1 MKCKNVECE
10 NETEGKRVYCSLT
23 CRNIF
28 VNKYLRN
35 YDKVSDN
42 FKQKKK
48 EKEKEYLKNVK
59 RCKFCN
65 KDILYDTRE
74 NDYCNHSCSASY
86 SNKKRAVKNNC
97 INCNNEINKNRKF
110 CSSRCQSQNK
120 RSIIFEK
127 IKNGDITF
135 GERNYKNY
143 LIYTFGEKCMEC
155 GWDKVHLKTGKV
167 PIQLEHVDGN
177 SSNNS
182 LENLKLL
189 CPNCHS
195 LTPTYGSLNKGR
207 GIRNRKR

>member
-1 MKCKNVECE
+1 MRLIKIE
-10 NETEGKRVYCSLT
+10 S
-23 CRNIF
+23 F
-28 VNKYLRN
+28 VVVGVNHKI
-35 YDKVSDN
+35 
-42 FKQKKK
+42 K
-48 EKEKEYLKNVK
+48 EVLFLK
-59 RCKFCN
+59 
-65 KDILYDTRE
+65 
-74 NDYCNHSCSASY
+74 
-86 SNKKRAVKNNC
+86 
-97 INCNNEINKNRKF
+97 
-110 CSSRCQSQNK
+110 
-120 RSIIFEK
+120 K